1 MDKEKLNINKGND
14 NSFSSIKTKKK
25 NKYVKP
31 FNKFSSTVID
41 HKGSIL
47 NLGKELNNTAKNSS
61 NKIFITSS
69 INDNSD
75 FKIKSQKFNRK
86 IINNI
91 NLNDL
96 TLHDALYLGFDLNN
110 KKIRANDIS
119 CYLSN
124 TSMSQP

>member
-1 MDKEKLNINKGND
+1 M
-14 NSFSSIKTKKK
+14 
-25 NKYVKP
+25 
-31 FNKFSSTVID
+31 
-41 HKGSIL
+41 
-47 NLGKELNNTAKNSS
+47 GKELNNTAKKSS